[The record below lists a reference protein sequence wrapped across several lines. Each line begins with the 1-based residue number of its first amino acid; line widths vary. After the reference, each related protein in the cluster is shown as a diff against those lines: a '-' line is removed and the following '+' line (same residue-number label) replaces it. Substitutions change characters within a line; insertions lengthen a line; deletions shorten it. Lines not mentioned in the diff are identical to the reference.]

1 MKTKIFVITH
11 KKFKMNNIKDYV
23 PLQVGAVINTNLKT
37 NYLKDNV
44 GDNISSRNRNY
55 CELTGVYWLW
65 KNYND
70 IDNIGICHY
79 RRFFSKKMVS
89 TNEKYFLRSTE
100 IEEIIKQYDII
111 LPKKLR
117 TKGTTVYRNFIANS
131 VKEKDIE
138 NTKKVLKKLFPD
150 YLEEF
155 NKILESSHL
164 SFANMMITRKKIYDQ
179 YCEWLFKILF
189 EVEKITDFS
198 KRTNQQLRVFGYLS
212 EILLNVWVNTNK
224 LKIKYFPVVQTEIKH
239 NIIYYLKLILE
250 KLNLYNLIYD
260 KLKNNK
266 H

>member
-23 PLQVGAVINTNLKT
+23 PLQVGADINTNLKT

-239 NIIYYLKLILE
+239 NIIYYI
-250 KLNLYNLIYD
+250 
-260 KLKNNK
+260 KNNLVM
-266 H
+266 

>member
-11 KKFKMNNIKDYV
+11 KEFKMNHIKDYI
-23 PLQVGAVINTNLKT
+23 PLQVGVDINNELKT

-44 GDNISSRNRNY
+44 GDNISSKNRNY

-79 RRFFSKKMVS
+79 RRFLSKKMVS
-89 TNEKYFLRSTE
+89 TSDKYFLKSTE
-100 IEEIIKQYDII
+100 IEEILKQYDII
-111 LPKKLR
+111 LPKKLKTLR
-117 TKGTTVYRNFIANS
+117 INVFKNFTANS
-131 VKEKDIE
+131 VKEEDIE
-138 NTKKVLKKLFPD
+138 NTKNVLKKLFPD
-150 YLEEF
+150 YLEDF
-155 NKILESSHL
+155 NKILASNHL
-164 SFANMMITRKKIYDQ
+164 SFANMMITNKKIYNQ

-189 EVEKITDFS
+189 EVEKITDYS
-198 KRTNQQLRVFGYLS
+198 QRTNQQMRVFGYLS
-212 EILLNVWVNTNK
+212 EILLNVWVNKNN